1 MHRQYLL
8 HITWWRPQ
16 FLENLP
22 GLVMMT
28 VLDQPARR
36 LRAEPES
43 YKEYETR
50 HRCQTKVI
58 FPAVGVISKESIH
71 QRCSYLRWKSVLIKT
86 IHIIKI
92 SNASK
97 LALLLLLLLFWTLS
111 SPPVRNFVESV
122 RMDSGQ
128 YNRCVLWWKLTWP
141 NVIITWNDA
150 PRKPLMSSGLVSA
163 M

>member
-1 MHRQYLL
+1 MQWHYLL

-43 YKEYETR
+43 YKQYETR

-122 RMDSGQ
+122 RMDSVDSTIAV
-128 YNRCVLWWKLTWP
+128 YLDETSPDRMW
-141 NVIITWNDA
+141 
-150 PRKPLMSSGLVSA
+150 SSLGTMLPGSPWCPQD
-163 M
+163 

>member
-1 MHRQYLL
+1 MQWHYLL

-16 FLENLP
+16 LLENLP
-22 GLVMMT
+22 GLVVMT

-36 LRAEPES
+36 LRTKPES
-43 YKEYETR
+43 YKQYETR

-122 RMDSGQ
+122 RMDSVDSTIAV
-128 YNRCVLWWKLTWP
+128 YLDETSPDRMW
-141 NVIITWNDA
+141 
-150 PRKPLMSSGLVSA
+150 SSLGTMLPGSPWCPQD
-163 M
+163 